1 MNPSIPNNMK
11 AAVIDRFGGPEVLHV
26 ATIPVPEL
34 SEHEVLIRVNTA
46 GVGVWDRGCVKAV
59 PVAAVSHWSWC
70 LMGLELW

>member
-46 GVGVWDRGCVKAV
+46 GVGVWDPWMREGGASSRSFPLV
-59 PVAAVSHWSWC
+59 
-70 LMGLELW
+70 LELW